1 MNEVEGLRL
10 RRLNRPQVITDDLHM
25 PQSKGSSSYSGKVFR
40 VVLVS
45 LAVFLLF
52 PLLVVCLILESPIQP
67 DVLRLSEPPVMS
79 GCYEPNLELR
89 DAQRLFEDQIQGP
102 ESIVNIGDV
111 LYTGTADGKILKL
124 VGRRSYLV
132 ARLGQPPCG
141 ECVYRQGV

>member
-67 DVLRLSEPPVMS
+67 DVLR
-79 GCYEPNLELR
+79 
-89 DAQRLFEDQIQGP
+89 
-102 ESIVNIGDV
+102 
-111 LYTGTADGKILKL
+111 
-124 VGRRSYLV
+124 
-132 ARLGQPPCG
+132 
-141 ECVYRQGV
+141 